1 MGLDTKSG
9 TEMDHRVRNRV
20 ISVVGGLGV
29 VAILLGLGYLFS
41 ASSVAQQVA
50 SSAQSLHEANAAAGS
65 TALSR
70 ASAAQ
75 AVVFSIDYEL
85 GVASEE
91 ARDIAIAEASK
102 TLADT
107 RRWTA
112 IFKENSA
119 TPALG
124 ELLEQFSVTGEQVVS
139 LLVAGS
145 SLDAERVRTEILEP
159 LYGDLASSLG
169 DRQETILAEIRVVE
183 RSAGTVGLIARLAA
197 TLLIPAIAI
206 VVYFLLIRRQFKAA
220 SVKMEFRIRA
230 ERDLSLAKD
239 EFLATISHELRTPLT
254 SIYGFSEYLLE
265 TEASD
270 PEETMEMLGLINK
283 DSAELSRMVD
293 DLLTAARLES
303 DALSFTYWTVDLR
316 AETEEAI
323 EAMVRS
329 GGAVSVRGGARAWAD
344 PIRVRQIVRN
354 LVSNAI
360 KHGGSSIGVHIK
372 SDGDFAS
379 ITISDNGEGLTPE
392 IEQRLFDRFVHDG
405 DESLLTGSVGLGLS
419 IARSLARTMGGEIR
433 FVREDGWTR
442 FVVVLPA
449 QEGASNGDHA
459 PDNKQA
465 NTVSLDR
472 SDVLI
477 GRS

>member
-169 DRQETILAEIRVVE
+169 DRQETILAESSSR
-183 RSAGTVGLIARLAA
+183 RTVRWNRWLDSEACGNNTHPGNRHRC
-197 TLLIPAIAI
+197 LLPS
-206 VVYFLLIRRQFKAA
+206 Y
-220 SVKMEFRIRA
+220 
-230 ERDLSLAKD
+230 
-239 EFLATISHELRTPLT
+239 
-254 SIYGFSEYLLE
+254 SE
-265 TEASD
+265 
-270 PEETMEMLGLINK
+270 
-283 DSAELSRMVD
+283 
-293 DLLTAARLES
+293 
-303 DALSFTYWTVDLR
+303 TV
-316 AETEEAI
+316 
-323 EAMVRS
+323 
-329 GGAVSVRGGARAWAD
+329 
-344 PIRVRQIVRN
+344 Q
-354 LVSNAI
+354 
-360 KHGGSSIGVHIK
+360 GSKCQDGVP
-372 SDGDFAS
+372 
-379 ITISDNGEGLTPE
+379 N
-392 IEQRLFDRFVHDG
+392 
-405 DESLLTGSVGLGLS
+405 
-419 IARSLARTMGGEIR
+419 
-433 FVREDGWTR
+433 TR
-442 FVVVLPA
+442 
-449 QEGASNGDHA
+449 
-459 PDNKQA
+459 
-465 NTVSLDR
+465 
-472 SDVLI
+472 
-477 GRS
+477 